1 MKYVMSEEEFLLKWN
16 NHQTNF
22 VDVFN
27 ELLQDESFV
36 DVTLVCGGEAVPGHK
51 MVLAACSP
59 LLHRILRDNPCR
71 HPLVI
76 LGDVPAGDMRAIMH
90 FIYQGEVSVSQSEL
104 ASFLK
109 TADNLQIKGLAEN
122 RESSGKEDRKRK
134 DKDGERLEG
143 RPNNKRQRTSE
154 GRLDNVNTTA
164 APAMS
169 PVSSRSHKSLS
180 DSHSSSHKGRGGGN
194 RATGDEQHH
203 QQGLRNS
210 SGGRSSA
217 TNSTTNHHHNHHPA
231 TKHHTPSSRHSSSKA
246 SHTQDI
252 PSKVSSSSS
261 KHRGEEGVSTSHHHH
276 HHNSENSAGDDKM
289 MTKEELDELTVKT
302 EPLDYPVEVA
312 WSEGALGREAGMED
326 SQGLLP
332 AISASMA
339 GGLEGVAAAIVAS
352 PNLPII
358 EFGDDSRND
367 DGSRGDL
374 STASD
379 DVNVNNTAG
388 TQVQDRHTQGSAG
401 VPGAVVRSTLGHP
414 PLQMQ
419 KQPHPHHPH
428 HNQHDSPPHS
438 KIQPGGG
445 AQSFPG
451 LHSVPLPI
459 PSCTPGSLAS
469 PIPPPSSSALSLIT
483 TITNSTTT
491 STGSSSGGH
500 NNNNVHKCQQCPFIT
515 SNPYTFTRHLRIHL
529 GTKEFRCRL
538 CGFATSRKDSLIRH
552 FRMKHLTGE
561 MSVYHDLDSRDI
573 EELAMARV
581 IPEGLQIFA
590 GKLQ

>member
-379 DVNVNNTAG
+379 DVNVNNTAELEEG
-388 TQVQDRHTQGSAG
+388 EEE
-401 VPGAVVRSTLGHP
+401 
-414 PLQMQ
+414 
-419 KQPHPHHPH
+419 
-428 HNQHDSPPHS
+428 N
-438 KIQPGGG
+438 
-445 AQSFPG
+445 
-451 LHSVPLPI
+451 
-459 PSCTPGSLAS
+459 
-469 PIPPPSSSALSLIT
+469 
-483 TITNSTTT
+483 TT
-491 STGSSSGGH
+491 SGSPGKFRGGRKACCFCGKTFCDNYTLRRH
-500 NNNNVHKCQQCPFIT
+500 MVTHLTRERQFECPMC
-515 SNPYTFTRHLRIHL
+515 SAAY
-529 GTKEFRCRL
+529 
-538 CGFATSRKDSLIRH
+538 SRKDHLMAHIR
-552 FRMKHLTGE
+552 RKHPIADEVDKIDISTG
-561 MSVYHDLDSRDI
+561 
-573 EELAMARV
+573 
-581 IPEGLQIFA
+581 QA
-590 GKLQ
+590 G